1 MLMMNAGGVQNRV
14 DLAGGT
20 VSMHRKESEHGQS
33 VDFAE
38 DTRGQR
44 SLVGCFV
51 PASGLSPIQ
60 ELARLLELFDW
71 EQPDSP
77 I

>member
-1 MLMMNAGGVQNRV
+1 MLMMNAGGVQNQI
-14 DLAGGT
+14 DLVGGT
-20 VSMHRKESEHGQS
+20 TSMQRKESEYGQS
-33 VDFAE
+33 IDFAE
-38 DTRGQR
+38 GTPGQR
-44 SLVGCFV
+44 TLVGCFV